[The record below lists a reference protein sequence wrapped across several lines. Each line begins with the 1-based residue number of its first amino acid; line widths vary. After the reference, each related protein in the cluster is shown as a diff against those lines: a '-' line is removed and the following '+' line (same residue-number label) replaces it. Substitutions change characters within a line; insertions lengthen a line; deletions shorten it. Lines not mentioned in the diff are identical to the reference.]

1 MLLLNT
7 PPAPSFSTP
16 LSSPCSKGNCFD
28 EDGLDS
34 WKKKEAAKLKLPIQW
49 FCGWT
54 NFSPSNLI
62 VKEFLWIIG
71 LSLLK
76 SH

>member
-7 PPAPSFSTP
+7 PPPP
-16 LSSPCSKGNCFD
+16 LLSPLRFPPHVPKVTALMRMVRIV
-28 EDGLDS
+28 E
-34 WKKKEAAKLKLPIQW
+34 KKEAAKLKLPIQW

-62 VKEFLWIIG
+62 VKEFL
-71 LSLLK
+71 
-76 SH
+76 